1 MDYVGLTRFLLEPLL
16 EQREALRIDCEMAAN
31 QRRVW
36 LRTAFAAGDRPRVL
50 GRNGRTLQAI
60 RRVLTTAAGL
70 AGQEIT
76 LEVYDDGE
84 APHPREKPRRKV

>member
-1 MDYVGLTRFLLEPLL
+1 MDYVDLTRFVLEPLL
-16 EQREALRIDCEMAAN
+16 EQREALRIDCEMAAG

-60 RRVLTTAAGL
+60 RRVLTATATLMGQGL
-70 AGQEIT
+70 T

-84 APHPREKPRRKV
+84 DPNPREKPRRKA

>member
-1 MDYVGLTRFLLEPLL
+1 MDYLDLTRFVLEPLL
-16 EQREALRIDCEMAAN
+16 EQREALRIDCETAG

-36 LRTAFAAGDRPRVL
+36 LRIAFAPGDRPRVL

-60 RRVLTTAAGL
+60 RRILTAAATL
-70 AGQEIT
+70 AGQELT

-84 APHPREKPRRKV
+84 DAGSRDKTRRKG

>member
-1 MDYVGLTRFLLEPLL
+1 MDYVNLTRFVLEPLL
-16 EQREALRIDCEMAAN
+16 TQPEALRVDCETAAAR
-31 QRRVW
+31 RRVW
-36 LRTAFAAGDRPRVL
+36 LRAAFAAGDRPRVL

-60 RRVLTTAAGL
+60 RRVLNTAAGL

-84 APHPREKPRRKV
+84 DPHPPEKPRRKV